1 MHKTLRIFHRVA
13 GDAVVPFIDYA
24 CASLPTSRVSST
36 LSGMSEEEALA
47 VLDHLEI
54 GWEDLGY
61 GPSSVVHP
69 SSSEHGFLRAAS
81 QQDMVGISGLG
92 GETLLRARPISV
104 NGRPFIPDVITLVC
118 KTLHTGAPFG
128 DHLIQKTREFNLVFA
143 LSSEVSSWQRFPS
156 GRY

>member
-24 CASLPTSRVSST
+24 CASLPASRVSST

-81 QQDMVGISGLG
+81 QQDIVGISGLG

-104 NGRPFIPDVITLVC
+104 NGRPFSRTSSRWSVRRCIPGRLSVI
-118 KTLHTGAPFG
+118 
-128 DHLIQKTREFNLVFA
+128 I
-143 LSSEVSSWQRFPS
+143 
-156 GRY
+156 